1 MSYRVCKIVVL
12 VAVLIG
18 ICVFVPFSVSTSDS
32 YSGEYIKANKVYM
45 PDNNIKLV
53 IYFNE
58 SDTTK
63 FVVFDDW
70 DARHSI
76 LLSNMVEGKW
86 IKINYN
92 DYIFKDCKQITG
104 IEYV

>member
-1 MSYRVCKIVVL
+1 MSCRVCKIVVL

-32 YSGEYIKANKVYM
+32 YSGEFIRANRVYM

-58 SDTTK
+58 SATTK

-76 LLSNMVEGKW
+76 LFSNMAEGTQ
-86 IKINYN
+86 IEVFYN
-92 DYIFKDCKQITG
+92 DYMFRDCKQITG